1 MHSVLVEGPR
11 NRINPSG
18 TSRDTSELLQL
29 ITTVLFLK
37 TENPITVVSRYT
49 TVTVIMF
56 WYFIYR
62 NFCDCQLFMVNASQL
77 KYVNVSN
84 IIILKTN
91 TSYQIEP
98 ASIFVNVKHLLKG
111 SIPFY
116 VLIINKTY
124 NQVSSLK
131 VQYHGSDGSW
141 LCGTFVTYHL
151 S

>member
-1 MHSVLVEGPR
+1 
-11 NRINPSG
+11 
-18 TSRDTSELLQL
+18 
-29 ITTVLFLK
+29 
-37 TENPITVVSRYT
+37 
-49 TVTVIMF
+49 
-56 WYFIYR
+56 
-62 NFCDCQLFMVNASQL
+62 MVNASQL

-98 ASIFVNVKHLLKG
+98 ASIFVNVKHLLEG

-131 VQYHGSDGSW
+131 VQYRGSDGSW
-141 LCGTFVTYHL
+141 LRL
-151 S
+151 SLSKALM